1 MKEFQAFAMERYMS
15 AYEQEVDFNLSESG
29 VQPMLLGE
37 LLDLKPGS
45 FDQILSIDLN
55 YPHANG
61 RPELRQNIAAMYQDA
76 NPENVL
82 VTVGAI
88 EGNYNSIRT
97 LLDEGDEIV
106 IMLPNYMQIWGIAR
120 NHGLKIKTF
129 NLREDQAWAPDLNQ
143 LEDVVTQDTKL
154 ISICNPNNPT
164 GRILSEEEMQA
175 IVSIAE
181 RSGAWILADEVYS
194 GVEQYTERQTPSF
207 FGLYDRVLAIGSMSK
222 AYGLPGLRTGW
233 VVCQDREVINRI
245 WSRHEYNTISAGMM
259 ANHLASIALSED
271 IRPVILQRARSY
283 VRKGFRF
290 MEDWMNEQVINM
302 SCAPPQAA
310 AIAWIKYEH
319 EINSTDLAMKLVH
332 ANPSVL
338 IVPGDHFGIDHYLR
352 ISFGLEEEY
361 LKKGLEAITQ
371 VINQL

>member
-1 MKEFQAFAMERYMS
+1 MKDFQPFAMERYMS

-29 VQPMLLGE
+29 VQPMLLRE

-45 FDQILSIDLN
+45 IERMFGTDLN

-61 RPELRQNIAAMYQDA
+61 IPELRQNIAAMYQEA
-76 NPENVL
+76 GPENVL

-97 LLDEGDEIV
+97 MLDAGDEIV

-129 NLREDQAWAPDLNQ
+129 SLKEDQQWSPDLNQ
-143 LEDVVTQDTKL
+143 LEEVVSEDTKL
-154 ISICNPNNPT
+154 IAICNPNNPT
-164 GRILSEEEMQA
+164 GYILTEEEMQS
-175 IVSIAE
+175 IVKISE
-181 RSGAWILADEVYS
+181 RFGTWILADEVYS
-194 GVEQYTERQTPSF
+194 GVEQYTDQQTPSF
-207 FGLYDRVLAIGSMSK
+207 YGLYDRVLAIGSMSK

-233 VVCQDREVINRI
+233 VVCRDREVINNI

-259 ANHLASIALSED
+259 ANHLAAIALSEEV
-271 IRPVILQRARSY
+271 RPAVLQRARSY
-283 VRKGFRF
+283 VRKGFSF
-290 MEDWMNEQVINM
+290 MEQWMNQQKIKMRCV
-302 SCAPPQAA
+302 PPRAA

-319 EINSTDLAMKLVH
+319 DINSTDLCTKLIH
-332 ANPSVL
+332 SEPSVL
-338 IVPGDHFGIDHYLR
+338 IVPGDHFGIDQYLR

-361 LKKGLEAITQ
+361 LSQGLAAITK
-371 VINQL
+371 VLNQL